1 MPQFDAMVTFSS
13 IEHSGLGTYGDSINP
28 WGDLISMARAWCTL
42 KPKGK
47 ALVGVPHGPD
57 AIHVSMLI
65 SKISSRYNVHESLLD
80 PKYVVCIMNLLH
92 DVSVQ

>member
-1 MPQFDAMVTFSS
+1 MVTFSS
-13 IEHSGLGTYGDSINP
+13 IEHSGLGTYGESINP

-57 AIHVSMLI
+57 VVHVSIFSIISYLI
-65 SKISSRYNVHESLLD
+65 FKLIKD
-80 PKYVVCIMNLLH
+80 KYTVT
-92 DVSVQ
+92 